1 MAYDTDVRHVI
12 RQPMTKENY
21 LTLTQASN
29 YTGFSRR
36 TLQRYV
42 ASGKL
47 PSTKNANGV
56 RQIPVLALK
65 QYAKAER
72 LSERAGD
79 EQMLQILLEILEL
92 IPLSDI
98 AAISKKQRLREMI
111 NQLGGSHL

>member
-1 MAYDTDVRHVI
+1 MAYVTVVRHVI
-12 RQPMTKENY
+12 RQPMTKENH

-29 YTGFSRR
+29 YTGLSRR

-47 PSTKNANGV
+47 PSTKNDSGA
-56 RQIPVLALK
+56 RKIPVLALD
-65 QYAKAER
+65 QYVKAER

-79 EQMLQILLEILEL
+79 NQVQQILLEILEL

-98 AAISKKQRLREMI
+98 AAILKKKRLREII
-111 NQLGGSHL
+111 NQLGGSQG

>member
-1 MAYDTDVRHVI
+1 MAYDTIVRHVI
-12 RQPMTKENY
+12 RQPMTKQKY
-21 LTLTQASN
+21 LTLTEASK
-29 YTGFSRR
+29 YTGLSRR

-47 PSTKNANGV
+47 PSTKNDSGI

-65 QYAKAER
+65 QYARAER

-111 NQLGGSHL
+111 NQLAGSHL

>member
-1 MAYDTDVRHVI
+1 MAYVTVVRHVI
-12 RQPMTKENY
+12 RQPMIKEKY
-21 LTLTQASN
+21 LTLTEASK
-29 YTGFSRR
+29 YTGLSRR

-47 PSTKNANGV
+47 PSTKNDSGV

-65 QYAKAER
+65 PYANAER

-79 EQMLQILLEILEL
+79 KQVQQILLEILEL
-92 IPLSDI
+92 IPLNDI

-111 NQLGGSHL
+111 NQLGSSQ